1 MAPRG
6 GGPYKL
12 LFGLM
17 SALFLGIL
25 VFVFVVVRRAPPVL
39 LDEQGHRQGAP

>member
-1 MAPRG
+1 MKPG
-6 GGPYKL
+6 GAYKL
-12 LFGLM
+12 MFGLM

-25 VFVFVVVRRAPPVL
+25 VFVFLAVRRANPIM